1 MMRGSSAMS
10 RSSPTSSNRSRRRR
24 TPASSFQIRRSRSTE
39 IPGLINVWER
49 SVRATHGFLTED
61 DIVALRPLVEAA
73 LDDEALELWVL
84 LTDRVRGG
92 RSLAAR
98 RWRATVPTLAHA
110 PTGNS
115 SEVGRRRRRRRQHG
129 RVGRGSANR
138 SSLRRPSSRAS
149 ARSTSARSTAAH
161 PSRSR
166 SLTWPNQPPTN
177 PSPRRKRR
185 ESMRSMTASVR
196 IDKWLWAARFFKT
209 RAAATEAVLGGR
221 VRVNG
226 ERVKPAKH
234 VHAADIVEVRV
245 GEVDW
250 TINVLEVADKRG
262 SARVAAGLFEETA
275 ESMAERQRSAEERR
289 LSRPPG
295 TVVGGR
301 RPTKQDRRRIEAL
314 RRKRG

>member
-24 TPASSFQIRRSRSTE
+24 TPASSFQIRRARSTE

-98 RWRATVPTLAHA
+98 RRRATVPTLAHA
-110 PTGNS
+110 RRPATAARS
-115 SEVGRRRRRRRQHG
+115 VGGAVDVVSTVELVEARRTARRCADPAAGLRRAAPRPARRRPTL
-129 RVGRGSANR
+129 RG
-138 SSLRRPSSRAS
+138 
-149 ARSTSARSTAAH
+149 
-161 PSRSR
+161 SR
-166 SLTWPNQPPTN
+166 SLTWPNQPPKN
-177 PSPRRKRR
+177 PSPRRERR

-209 RAAATEAVLGGR
+209 RAAATEAVLG
-221 VRVNG
+221 
-226 ERVKPAKH
+226 
-234 VHAADIVEVRV
+234 
-245 GEVDW
+245 
-250 TINVLEVADKRG
+250 
-262 SARVAAGLFEETA
+262 
-275 ESMAERQRSAEERR
+275 
-289 LSRPPG
+289 
-295 TVVGGR
+295 
-301 RPTKQDRRRIEAL
+301 
-314 RRKRG
+314 